1 MLFLLSA
8 SKCTKTKILSPK
20 NLRAENFG
28 LEREISGLR
37 IQNYLELKLKC
48 VGDTVLEVADAI
60 SAIILEKGNLKD
72 YRDQTIYAVSQMN
85 ALAKI
90 ITYLLICKIRSKK
103 GIPTY

>member
-1 MLFLLSA
+1 M
-8 SKCTKTKILSPK
+8 
-20 NLRAENFG
+20 
-28 LEREISGLR
+28 
-37 IQNYLELKLKC
+37 
-48 VGDTVLEVADAI
+48 LEVADSI

-103 GIPTY
+103 GISTY